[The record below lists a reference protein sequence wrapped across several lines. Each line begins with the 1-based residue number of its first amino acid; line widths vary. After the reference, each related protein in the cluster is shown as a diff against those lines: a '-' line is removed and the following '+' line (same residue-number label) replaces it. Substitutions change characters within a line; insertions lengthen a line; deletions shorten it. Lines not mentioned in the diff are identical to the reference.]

1 MKKLI
6 LATTLSM
13 ALFAGNINL
22 NVNNENLNRVAPNQ
36 NGTVLS
42 YAPVVKKVI
51 PSVVNI
57 STVKTVELK
66 IPEQFQR
73 FFNDP
78 FFKRFF
84 PAPNPNIPKKR
95 KEYALGSG
103 VIISKNG
110 YIVTNYHVVSAATK
124 ITVKTHSGKVYKAK
138 LIGSDPKT
146 DLAVIKID
154 ADNLTP
160 ITFTDSDKI
169 EVGDI
174 ALAIGNP
181 FGLRESVTS
190 GIISA
195 LNRTSIGINDYE
207 DFIQTDAAIN
217 PGNSGGA
224 LVDLKGRLIGIN
236 SAILSSSGGNNGIGF
251 AIPSNMVKFVA
262 TSLITKGKVVRGYL
276 GVRISNIDTSK
287 AKLYGIDHGVLI
299 NQVEPNTAAS
309 KAGLKPGD
317 IIVEVDGEKVN
328 NAGELRDKIA
338 FKGAGSEVNLKVYR
352 NGEYITLKATLQA
365 LKAKEQKITEIKT
378 LKGVILK
385 ESENKVIV
393 SNIEPNSYA
402 AMMGLKKGDVILR
415 VKTIKTGKW
424 EEIHSIDE
432 LKELLKGLDKGDA
445 LLEIKRKNTIFIIQL
460 WKYF

>member
-1 MKKLI
+1 MKKI
-6 LATTLSM
+6 LLAASLSM

-22 NVNNENLNRVAPNQ
+22 NINNTNLNRVAPNQ

-57 STVKTVELK
+57 STVKTVKFK
-66 IPEQFQR
+66 IPERFKR

-78 FFKRFF
+78 FFRRFF
-84 PAPNPNIPKKR
+84 PNNPNLPQKR

-110 YIVTNYHVVSAATK
+110 YIVTNYHVISDATK
-124 ITVKTHSGKVYKAK
+124 ITVKTHNGKVYKAK

-154 ADNLTP
+154 ANNLQP
-160 ITFTDSDKI
+160 ITFTDSNNI

-181 FGLRESVTS
+181 FGLRESVTA
-190 GIISA
+190 GIVSA
-195 LNRTSIGINDYE
+195 LNRTSIGLNDYE
-207 DFIQTDAAIN
+207 NFIQTDAAIN

-251 AIPSNMVKFVA
+251 AIPSNMVKFVV

-276 GVRISNIDTSK
+276 GVMISNIDASK
-287 AKLYGIDHGVLI
+287 AKLYGIDHGVLV
-299 NQVEPNTAAS
+299 NQIEPNTAAS
-309 KAGLKPGD
+309 QAGLKPGD
-317 IIVEVDGEKVN
+317 IIVEVDGKRIN

-338 FKGAGSEVNLKVYR
+338 FKGAGSNVSLKVYR
-352 NGEYITLKATLQA
+352 NGEYIILNATLKA
-365 LKAKEQKITEIKT
+365 LKTKAQQITDIKA
-378 LKGVILK
+378 LKGVTLK
-385 ESENKVIV
+385 ESDNKVTV
-393 SNIEPNSYA
+393 ANIAPNSYA
-402 AMMGLKKGDVILR
+402 AMMGLKKGDEILR
-415 VKTIKTGKW
+415 IKTIKTGKW
-424 EEIHSIDE
+424 TPVNSIDE
-432 LKELLKGLDKGDA
+432 LTGLLKGLNKGDT
-445 LLEIKRKNTIFIIQL
+445 LIEVKRKDTLFIVQL
-460 WKYF
+460 

>member
-6 LATTLSM
+6 LATGLSI
-13 ALFAGNINL
+13 ALFAGTINL
-22 NVNNENLNRVAPNQ
+22 NVNNTNLNRVAPTQ
-36 NGTVLS
+36 NGAVLS
-42 YAPVVKKVI
+42 YAPIVKKVI

-57 STVKTVELK
+57 STVKTVEFK

-84 PAPNPNIPKKR
+84 PGPTPNMPKKR

-110 YIVTNYHVVSAATK
+110 YIVTNYHVISAATK
-124 ITVKTHSGKVYKAK
+124 ITVKTHDGKVYTAK

-154 ADNLTP
+154 AKNLKP
-160 ITFTDSDKI
+160 ITFTDSSKI

-181 FGLRESVTS
+181 FGLRESVTA
-190 GIISA
+190 GIVSA
-195 LNRTSIGINDYE
+195 LNRTSIGLNDYE

-276 GVRISNIDTSK
+276 GVMISNIDASK

-299 NQVEPNTAAS
+299 NQVEPDTAAS
-309 KAGLKPGD
+309 KAGLKAGD
-317 IIVEVDGEKVN
+317 IIVAVDGQKVN

-338 FKGAGSEVNLKVYR
+338 FKGAGSEVTLKVYR
-352 NGEYITLKATLQA
+352 NGEYLNIKAKLKA
-365 LKAKEQKITEIKT
+365 LKAKKQKITDIKL
-378 LKGVILK
+378 LKGVTLK
-385 ESENKVIV
+385 ESQNKVII
-393 SNIEPNSYA
+393 SNIDPNSYA
-402 AMMGLKKGDVILR
+402 AMVGLKKDDEILR

-424 EEIHSIDE
+424 TPVNSIDE
-432 LKELLKGLDKGDA
+432 LKKVLKGLDKGDA
-445 LLEIKRKNTIFIIQL
+445 LVEIKRKNNIFIVQL
-460 WKYF
+460 

>member
-1 MKKLI
+1 MRKLI
-6 LATTLSM
+6 LAASLSM
-13 ALFAGNINL
+13 ALFAGSINL
-22 NVNNENLNRVAPNQ
+22 NVNNTNMKRVAPNQ

-51 PSVVNI
+51 PSIVNI
-57 STVKTVELK
+57 SVVKTVEFK
-66 IPEQFQR
+66 IPEQFKR

-78 FFKRFF
+78 FFRRFF
-84 PAPNPNIPKKR
+84 PGQNPNIPRKR

-110 YIVTNYHVVSAATK
+110 YIVTNYHVISAASK
-124 ITVKTHSGKVYKAK
+124 ITVKTHNGKVYTAK
-138 LIGSDPKT
+138 VIGSDPKT

-154 ADNLTP
+154 ADNLKP
-160 ITFTDSDKI
+160 ITFTNSNNI

-174 ALAIGNP
+174 ALAVGNP
-181 FGLRESVTS
+181 FGLRESVTA
-190 GIISA
+190 GIVSA
-195 LNRTSIGINDYE
+195 LNRTSIGLNDYE

-224 LVDLKGRLIGIN
+224 LVDLEGRLIGIN

-251 AIPSNMVKFVA
+251 AIPSNMVKFVV

-276 GVRISNIDTSK
+276 GVMISNIDASK

-309 KAGLKPGD
+309 QAGLKAGD
-317 IIVEVDGEKVN
+317 IIVAVDGENVK

-338 FKGAGSEVNLKVYR
+338 FKGAGAEVDLKVYR
-352 NGEYITLKATLQA
+352 NGKYINLKAKLKA
-365 LKAKEQKITEIKT
+365 LKAKEQTITDIKD
-378 LKGVILK
+378 LKGVTLK
-385 ESENKVIV
+385 ESKNEVIV
-393 SNIEPNSYA
+393 SNIKPNSYA

-424 EEIHSIDE
+424 TEINSINE
-432 LKELLKGLDKGDA
+432 LKELLKGLNKGDA
-445 LLEIKRKNTIFIIQL
+445 LMEIKRKDTVFIVQL
-460 WKYF
+460 